1 MNIKQALSKQAGFRR
16 DAEALLLHCLG
27 RDERAWLIAHDTDEL
42 PEAVVKEFEQFC
54 QQRRSGTPLAY
65 LLGFREFWSL
75 KLKVTPD
82 VLIPRPETEYLV
94 EWAIE
99 ISQSRGCSSLLDMGT
114 GSGAIAL
121 AMKSACPQL
130 EVTAT
135 DESPAALAVARENA
149 LSLGLS
155 IELTESDWWSGLSG
169 RFWSLIVSNP
179 PYIAANDPHLTAG
192 DLRFEPTNALTDGDD
207 GLAAIRTII
216 DASPEHLEVGGWL
229 LIEHGYDQAAS
240 VAKLMT
246 ERGFGNVTLR
256 HDLAGRP
263 RVTGGCWAA

>member
-1 MNIKQALSKQAGFRR
+1 MNVQQALAEQAGFRR

-27 RDERAWLIAHDTDEL
+27 REDRAWLIAHDTDEL
-42 PEAVVKEFEQFC
+42 SEAVLTEFEQLC
-54 QQRRSGTPLAY
+54 QLRRGGTPLAY

-75 KLKVTPD
+75 RLKVCPD

-99 ISQSRGCSSLLDMGT
+99 ISEQQRGSSLLDLGT

-121 AMKSACPQL
+121 AIKSACPRL
-130 EVTAT
+130 EITAT
-135 DESPAALAVARENA
+135 DASVGALAIAHENA
-149 LSLGLS
+149 EALGLGV
-155 IELTESDWWSGLSG
+155 ELVESDWFSALAERQWSV
-169 RFWSLIVSNP
+169 IVSNP
-179 PYIAANDPHLTAG
+179 PYIAANDPHLTSG
-192 DLRFEPTNALTDGDD
+192 DLRFEPTKALTDGGD
-207 GLAAIRTII
+207 GLAAIGVIV
-216 DASPEHLEVGGWL
+216 DAAPEHLEADGWL
-229 LIEHGYDQAAS
+229 IIEHGYDQAAS
-240 VAKLMT
+240 VAKLMS